1 MRQIKQ
7 IPVVT
12 RQKLQDDLLSSG
24 ICVTK
29 WTIRNDIHRNNLKSR
44 STRKTPPL
52 LKRHR
57 DARLKFVREHKDKEK
72 SYWERVLWTVKTMI
86 ELLGRNSRNHVCRKD
101 GDASKPKNT
110 VPTV

>member
-1 MRQIKQ
+1 MRRIKQ

-12 RQKLQDDLLSSG
+12 RQELQDELFSSG

-29 WTIRNDIHRNNLKSR
+29 WTIRNEIYRNNLKSR
-44 STRKTPPL
+44 SPQKTPLL

-72 SYWERVLWTVKTMI
+72 SYWWRQHHGFGCFLCKNISVI
-86 ELLGRNSRNHVCRKD
+86 DGRINATAYQNIL
-101 GDASKPKNT
+101 
-110 VPTV
+110 